1 MLRSRSGRSTAGC
14 GDQPRLIDRIVAP
27 ALATTVIGII
37 FIAPIVLF
45 GVALARESHFVVEFI
60 ANARYH
66 GIPVPL
72 IYRA

>member
-1 MLRSRSGRSTAGC
+1 
-14 GDQPRLIDRIVAP
+14 VAP